1 MVGVSVALKFRNP
14 SKTSVLFLSESRK
27 KRRLPADTAFSL
39 TATFVSEKGG
49 GGGGGGG
56 GGINEDEGNGCTEME
71 ERREG
76 ERDRGREKEKGERED
91 E

>member
-14 SKTSVLFLSESRK
+14 SKTSIMFLSESRK
-27 KRRLPADTAFSL
+27 KRRLPVDTAFSL

-56 GGINEDEGNGCTEME
+56 INEDEGNG
-71 ERREG
+71 
-76 ERDRGREKEKGERED
+76 
-91 E
+91 